1 MRNTVHFRNVLGVIR
16 LLSKHWCFGGIL
28 IVLVVLGW
36 YNLLTCKKLLTT
48 ILLGSELWKCLDNWG
63 KTDWAHYRVVTGPG
77 SEAWR
82 NVRRRDPGNCVSSHS
97 DSLVIFRMQSFSQ
110 SESCNAVFWPIRRPR
125 ILCHECMSWISHHM
139 TKSWQPP
146 LVMCDMES
154 QTSGP
159 LIGQIMINRTSYWS
173 HLLCSLSVL
182 YVWLCNIDHGR
193 TKPCWHLD

>member
-110 SESCNAVFWPIRRPR
+110 SEACNAVFWPIKRPQD
-125 ILCHECMSWISHHM
+125 IVSWMHVMNLSSHDQVM
-139 TKSWQPP
+139 T
-146 LVMCDMES
+146 
-154 QTSGP
+154 TSTGHVWHGITD
-159 LIGQIMINRTSYWS
+159 LWS
-173 HLLCSLSVL
+173 SDWPNH
-182 YVWLCNIDHGR
+182 D
-193 TKPCWHLD
+193 